1 MAHINE
7 AILDKTGVP
16 AQKVWIDEYNA
27 TDRNNSYYT
36 FRNSSGWNAIHI
48 VAGMVANMNI
58 GYKTVMHW
66 TFTNTLWV
74 GSHANADDNWVDG
87 FHCWG
92 MLPNLMQEDEPYNSF
107 YAYQI
112 VASHINKGKTFSG
125 ENFSESG
132 LCCSACE
139 NDDGTFTVVVV
150 NSNVFD
156 QLFVLNF
163 EKELDGL
170 KFDRY
175 IFEASKNYRSKKM
188 NVIAPDKKILNVKK
202 SIKDTIPGGSVA
214 VYTTKRKQEQ

>member
-1 MAHINE
+1 LFLQIVHLIWGFRC
-7 AILDKTGVP
+7 DKLFLIKKRRKLP
-16 AQKVWIDEYNA
+16 
-27 TDRNNSYYT
+27 
-36 FRNSSGWNAIHI
+36 
-48 VAGMVANMNI
+48 MNI
-58 GYKTVMHW
+58 LSLLLGIAAIVFAVH
-66 TFTNTLWV
+66 NLQVRGCLICSTL
-74 GSHANADDNWVDG
+74 
-87 FHCWG
+87 
-92 MLPNLMQEDEPYNSF
+92 
-107 YAYQI
+107 
-112 VASHINKGKTFSG
+112 
-125 ENFSESG
+125 SG